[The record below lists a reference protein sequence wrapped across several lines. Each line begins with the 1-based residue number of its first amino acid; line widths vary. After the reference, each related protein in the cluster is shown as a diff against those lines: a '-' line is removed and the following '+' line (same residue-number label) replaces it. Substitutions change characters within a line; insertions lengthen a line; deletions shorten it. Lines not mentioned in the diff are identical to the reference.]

1 MSVPGTGRRLLVLTF
16 QPAWGSFFT
25 PNKNR
30 KVEEKRVIESTAK
43 VEEKEEE
50 EEEEEE
56 EGLFKA
62 DRRRRRR
69 RRSRRVDYRQGMNNC
84 RSVGTTRC
92 RVVLAL
98 RGGGF
103 AGLQ

>member
-25 PNKNR
+25 PHKNR

-56 EGLFKA
+56 GLFKA

-69 RRSRRVDYRQGMNNC
+69 RSRRVVYRQGMNNC

-103 AGLQ
+103 AELQ

>member
-56 EGLFKA
+56 GLFKA

-69 RRSRRVDYRQGMNNC
+69 RSRRVVYRQGMNNC